1 MSTFYTYRCT
11 VDSRDTDLFGQC
23 RPSALLGEL
32 QQAATGA
39 ACALH
44 VSRDETLEA
53 YHAFWMLVRM
63 WYRLERPL
71 YWDEALEI
79 RTWHRGGRGASTY
92 RDYDLYVDGKWVGE
106 GVSTWVLAD
115 QDTHRLVRMAGVK
128 EFAGTDG
135 GELCKDKL
143 LGRVRLPGGMALAGQ
158 REMHYSD
165 TDVNGHVNNT
175 RYADFVCDA
184 LHLERVGEG
193 QFVSSLQVG
202 FLSECRAGEV
212 LDLYTGLEDGVHY
225 VHGTGSGGDSRF
237 DAALT
242 LSPLP
247 QGGARP

>member
-1 MSTFYTYRCT
+1 MSTFFTYRCK
-11 VDSRDTDLFGQC
+11 VDSRNTDLFGQC

-44 VSRDETLEA
+44 VSREETLAA
-53 YHAFWMLVRM
+53 YNAFWMLVRM
-63 WYRLERPL
+63 WYRLDRPL
-71 YWDEALEI
+71 FWDETLEI

-92 RDYDLYVDGKWVGE
+92 RDYDLFVNGQQVGE

-115 QDTHRLVRMAGVK
+115 QDTHKLFRMAGVK
-128 EFAGTDG
+128 EFVGTDG
-135 GELCKDKL
+135 GALCKDRL
-143 LGRVRLPGGMALAGQ
+143 LGRVRLPKEMELAGR

-184 LHLERVGEG
+184 LHLERLGEG
-193 QFVSSLQVG
+193 KFVSSLQVG

-212 LDLYTGLEDGVHY
+212 LDLYTGLDEGGHY
-225 VHGTGSGGDSRF
+225 VHGTGGAGDSRF
-237 DAALT
+237 DAQLT

-247 QGGARP
+247 GARP